1 MIFMWGA
8 VLSTVKSGDLLTVIG
23 AIAIVVVIAL
33 VARPQYLSGILPNN
47 PLSPVSPTPVY
58 TPNPTPVLTP
68 AMPGQTQRPS
78 VPTPVPTVAPPYRI
92 FYTDKPLAYPVFNL
106 PENMNV
112 FGASDIPLRNSESVT
127 FAYVEGSRG
136 GLTQTFTVPYPVWVI
151 NTTVISNINPQY
163 GNFRMALCYAKNGTV
178 IEGQEILNRG
188 TSYHVVQV
196 SNEPMYMIISTT
208 YIDSY
213 RINLETARPNY
224 DQYRKR

>member
-23 AIAIVVVIAL
+23 AIAIVIVIAL
-33 VARPQYLSGILPNN
+33 VARPQYLSGILPIN
-47 PLSPVSPTPVY
+47 SPPVATPTPVY
-58 TPNPTPVLTP
+58 TAGPTLVQATVTP
-68 AMPGQTQRPS
+68 AQTLGTGVPLPS
-78 VPTPVPTVAPPYRI
+78 PTVAPPYRI
-92 FYTDKPLAYPVFNL
+92 FYSDKPLSYPVFNL
-106 PENMNV
+106 PENMNT
-112 FGASDIPLRNSESVT
+112 FGASDIPLRSVESVT

-136 GLTQTFTVPYPVWVI
+136 GLTRTFTVPYPVWVI
-151 NTTVISNINPQY
+151 NTTVISDINPQY

-188 TSYHVVQV
+188 SSYHVVQV

-213 RINLETARPNY
+213 RINLETPRTYY
-224 DQYRKR
+224 DQYTKR